1 MATKSKVGF
10 FLCIVLFTGLLRAQG
25 TEEQR
30 KYVVNDTAA
39 FRAFVLASDTIGGFG
54 MRFHSEYTYSDIYLD
69 TPDRWLYQNGFSL
82 RFRRRMDHDTL
93 VGYGLQLKSEMET
106 AQSARMEIEDNELEV
121 FAVRTATGWK
131 PLTEVL
137 KVLFTAIDSGEI
149 NTNNADY
156 LEAKLQLQQWIRFKA
171 EGVVAPFRQLGKEM
185 QSRNLD
191 AKAVATLEPVCG
203 GTEHRLRCHIY
214 IDPQQTSPAL
224 SHVTSYRRSLSDLP
238 IWFSEHPELIWTME
252 SSLDDAVFYALSGKN
267 AGKEVHIFEYE
278 LENKYPVRSEGT
290 PLINQFEAAL
300 KKHFSLTSHLDSKYR
315 TCVEAFGL

>member
-1 MATKSKVGF
+1 METKNSTGF
-10 FLCIVLFTGLLRAQG
+10 LLIVLLLTGLLRAQG

-106 AQSARMEIEDNELEV
+106 AQSARMEIEDNELAV
-121 FAVRTATGWK
+121 FGVPTENGWI
-131 PLTEVL
+131 PLPEVL
-137 KVLFTAIDSGEI
+137 DVLFAAIDSGDP
-149 NTNNADY
+149 NVNDPAY
-156 LEAKLQLQQWIRFKA
+156 SKALAQLQQWIRFKA
-171 EGVVAPFRQLGKEM
+171 GGVVAPFRQLGKEM
-185 QSRNLD
+185 QSRNQD

-203 GTEHRLRCHIY
+203 GTERRLRCHIF
-214 IDPQQTSPAL
+214 IDPQHTLGSL
-224 SHVTSYRRSLSDLP
+224 TGVTPYRRSLSELP
-238 IWFSEHPELIWTME
+238 VWFSEHPELIWTME
-252 SSLDDAVFYALSGKN
+252 SSLDDAVFYALSGTN

-290 PLINQFEAAL
+290 PLINQFEFAL
-300 KKHFSLTSHLDSKYR
+300 NKRFSLTPHLDSKYR
-315 TCVEAFGL
+315 TCVEAFAK